1 MTPKVL
7 KRNILLE
14 RLAIWCTYIA
24 LFLNPLG
31 FDFVQ
36 YWLFKQTGNL
46 WAANLALYIL
56 AGLFFTLTLI
66 FRLMKKTNKYK
77 EETKIKIRN
86 LDESS

>member
-7 KRNILLE
+7 KRNANLE

-24 LFLNPLG
+24 LFFNPLG

-36 YWLFKQTGNL
+36 YWLYEKTGSL

-56 AGLFFTLTLI
+56 AGLFFTLSWV
-66 FRLMKKTNKYK
+66 FRLLKKTDKYK
-77 EETKIKIRN
+77 EDTKINIRN
-86 LDESS
+86 LDENP